1 MGQWRAALARA
12 ALLNASYALFHVPD
26 LVRYGS
32 KPVRELRRDPE
43 RLDALRAHL
52 RPFEA
57 ALAYAP
63 HQVFIGNLTP
73 QDLAGIERPWHAHP
87 LPGGQAEGP
96 FGRIYDQA
104 AFYGQL
110 AEADCFGLVHLDGE
124 GGEQGLP
131 LFDGNRAVGW
141 IEAGHP
147 EDESQ
152 TASIMLEN
160 LACKATAAAAVRLC
174 LTDSDP
180 GEIDYV
186 LNAGEEAIGDRYQRG
201 GGNLAKAVAGAT
213 GCVNATGADVKAF
226 CCAPAHAMVIAAAL
240 IEAGLYRRVLV
251 IGGGSLA
258 KLGMKMDGHLE
269 KDMPVLEDVLASMAF
284 LLGPADGRSPEINLQ
299 AVGRHPVSAGA
310 APQAI
315 YTALVAEPL
324 RKLGLRFQD
333 VDKYA
338 VELHDPD
345 VTEPA
350 GSGNVPLVNYR
361 SIAALAVIQGQL
373 AAPEM
378 PAFVARHGMPGFAPT
393 QGHIPSGVPYLAH
406 ARRAMLA
413 GHMRRAMIVSKGSL
427 FLGKMTQLSDGMS
440 FMLEAPGS
448 SPTAVGGRP

>member
-1 MGQWRAALARA
+1 M
-12 ALLNASYALFHVPD
+12 PD

-43 RLDALRAHL
+43 RLRALRAHL

-63 HQVFIGNLTP
+63 HQVFVGNLTP
-73 QDLAGIERPWHAHP
+73 DELGAIERPWHARP
-87 LPGGQAEGP
+87 LPTPRAEGP
-96 FGRIYDQA
+96 FGRVYDQA
-104 AFYGQL
+104 AFYRQL
-110 AEADCFGLVHLDGE
+110 ADADNFGLVHLEGE
-124 GGEQGLP
+124 GCELGLP
-131 LFDGNRAVGW
+131 LLVGNRAVGW
-141 IEAGHP
+141 VEAGHP

-152 TASIMLEN
+152 TANVMLEN
-160 LACKATAAAAVRLC
+160 LACKATAVEAVRLC
-174 LTDSDP
+174 LGSIDP
-180 GEIDYV
+180 GAVEYV
-186 LNAGEEAIGDRYQRG
+186 LNCGEEAIGDRYQRG
-201 GGNLAKAVAGAT
+201 GGNLAKAVAEAT

-226 CCAPAHAMVIAAAL
+226 CCAPAHAMVMAAAL
-240 IEAGLYRRVLV
+240 IEAGLYRRMLV

-258 KLGMKMDGHLE
+258 KLGMKMDGHLK
-269 KDMPVLEDVLASMAF
+269 KDMPILEDVLASMAF

-324 RKLGLRFQD
+324 RKLGLRFAD

-345 VTEPA
+345 ITEPA

-361 SIAALAVIQGQL
+361 SIAALAVIQGEL
-373 AAPEM
+373 TAPEM

-393 QGHIPSGVPYLAH
+393 QGHIPAGVPYLAH

-427 FLGKMTQLSDGMS
+427 FLGKMTHLSDGMS
-440 FMLEAPGS
+440 FILETP
-448 SPTAVGGRP
+448 